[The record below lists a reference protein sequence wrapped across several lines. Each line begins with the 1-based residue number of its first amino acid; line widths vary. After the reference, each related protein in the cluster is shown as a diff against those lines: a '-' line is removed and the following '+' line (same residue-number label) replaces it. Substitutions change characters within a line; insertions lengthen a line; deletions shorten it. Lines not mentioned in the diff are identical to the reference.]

1 MLSVGAQALVLGG
14 ALSAAAA
21 VAHLACIAL
30 GAPAY
35 RFMGAGERMVRA
47 VEAGGAR
54 PTLITLA
61 IATVLFVW
69 ALYAFAGAG
78 VIGQLPFTN
87 LALPAISL
95 VYLARGLGFPLLRPL
110 FPENSTTFWL
120 VSSGICLM
128 LGLLYAVGAIAAW
141 PQR

>member
-1 MLSVGAQALVLGG
+1 MLSACAQALVLGG

-21 VAHLACIAL
+21 FAHLACIAL
-30 GAPAY
+30 GPQAY
-35 RFMGAGERMVRA
+35 RFMGAGERMARA
-47 VEAGGAR
+47 AEAGNTK

-61 IATVLFVW
+61 ISGVLLVW

-78 VIGQLPFTN
+78 LMAPLPFTR

-95 VYLARGLGFPLLRPL
+95 AYLIRASGFPLLKPM

-120 VSSGICLM
+120 LSSGICLV
-128 LGLLYAVGAIAAW
+128 LGLLYAAGAIAVW
-141 PQR
+141 QQ

>member
-1 MLSVGAQALVLGG
+1 MA
-14 ALSAAAA
+14 
-21 VAHLACIAL
+21 
-30 GAPAY
+30 
-35 RFMGAGERMVRA
+35 RA
-47 VEAGGAR
+47 VEAGGTR
-54 PTLITLA
+54 PVLITLG
-61 IATVLFVW
+61 IAAVLFLW

-95 VYLARGLGFPLLRPL
+95 VYLARGLGFPLLRPM

-141 PQR
+141 PRGEA